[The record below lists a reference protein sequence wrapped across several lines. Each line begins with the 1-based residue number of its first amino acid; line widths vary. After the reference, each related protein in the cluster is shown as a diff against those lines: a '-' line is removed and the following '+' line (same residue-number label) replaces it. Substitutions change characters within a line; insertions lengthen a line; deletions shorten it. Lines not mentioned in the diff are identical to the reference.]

1 MMKNKQFKLDVIAY
15 LQNTL
20 SRNYGYTSEQANKL
34 IKDSEIEK
42 SIDLFPE
49 MMAHMSPEQ
58 LLDFVLD

>member
-1 MMKNKQFKLDVIAY
+1 MKNKQFKIDVITY

-20 SRNYGYTSEQANKL
+20 SRNYGYTSEQVKKL

-42 SIDLFPE
+42 SIDLYPD

-58 LLDFVLD
+58 LLDFVLE